1 MIELRIT
8 EYTFFNVLMLEKQ
21 KKPFICHYV
30 RIKKKN
36 TLFIVMLDLTIKY
49 SKSGKNCEKTEKISK
64 VKKNKVY

>member
-30 RIKKKN
+30 RIKKK
-36 TLFIVMLDLTIKY
+36 TLYLLL
-49 SKSGKNCEKTEKISK
+49 C
-64 VKKNKVY
+64 